1 MKKIS
6 ILLSVIM
13 LFSIF
18 SSVSYGKNDIG
29 GNSPGNIV
37 NGGEFAEYKG
47 WTYYSY
53 GENGFYKVKN
63 NGSELT
69 KICEKNASNINIVND
84 TIYCYLYDNSS
95 KSGAKSESGIYM
107 MRIDGSM
114 KKKLNSDEPDCMNAI
129 GDWIYYSNLSDSH
142 KPYKMKLDGTGR
154 VRISQYSI
162 GEINVSD
169 GWIYFEN
176 HNKNASLYKMKTDGS
191 YMTQVSKLNAYRM
204 RINLS
209 EGWLYFVADYPNT
222 GLYKIRSDGTMC
234 RKLDSSQASY
244 VNVAGDYIFYS
255 VFRDGI
261 YRMKTDGTGKQRI
274 TDEDASSVFL
284 VNGYIY
290 YSTYDGKG
298 SKYYR
303 IKTTGGKAEKLYGG
317 SNLTEN
323 NDMLYVINGV
333 DTRFKSSSVDVNDV
347 NMLPAAELLPKFG
360 IPCDSAHIAINQN
373 NLRITGNSIEIS
385 MDIGSKNAIVNGYNM
400 ALEEAP
406 VLSGGVFYIPVVST
420 AKALGKYGCYDKDT
434 SAILISDREQ
444 YNKIK
449 DLLCKTDNAMKNL
462 NKYRIQIETSTKTID
477 DKTKKLIQGSGS
489 FRYEI
494 DNLGKKYKGDEEISL
509 GGTMQLNRLYMNE
522 KSVFIFNSAEN
533 KWVENKITGDFSVL
547 QKLIGRIYEL
557 SGDSVCAGLTVQE
570 GPDST
575 YVMSGDIMLSGILG
589 GADSTLLSPLSASDY
604 ITNCHTEII
613 VNKDSGLTEK
623 ITVSVEYDLGG
634 VKTTSVYEIVY
645 DSNDNFEVQ
654 APEGIK
660 NFSMSTYEEA
670 AA

>member
-18 SSVSYGKNDIG
+18 SSVTYGKNEIG
-29 GNSPGNIV
+29 GNSFGNIV

-53 GENGFYKVKN
+53 GENGFYKVNN
-63 NGSELT
+63 NGSGLT
-69 KICEKNASNINIVND
+69 KICENRASNINIVND
-84 TIYCYLYDNSS
+84 KIYCYLYDKTSKS
-95 KSGAKSESGIYM
+95 DAKSGAGIYM
-107 MRIDGSM
+107 MNTDGSM
-114 KKKLNSDEPDCMNAI
+114 RKKLNSDEPDCMNAI

-154 VRISQYSI
+154 VRINHYSI

-191 YMTQVSKLNAYRM
+191 YMTQVSNLNAYRM
-204 RINLS
+204 QINLS

-234 RKLDSSQASY
+234 RRLDSSQVTN
-244 VNVAGDYIFYS
+244 VNVAGNYIFYS

-261 YRMKTDGTGKQRI
+261 YRMKIDGTGKQKI

-290 YSTYDGKG
+290 YSTYDGK
-298 SKYYR
+298 SSRYYR

-317 SNLTEN
+317 NNVTEN
-323 NDMLYVINGV
+323 NDMIYVINGV
-333 DTRFKSSSVDVNDV
+333 DTRFNSSSVDVNDV
-347 NMLPAAELLPKFG
+347 NMLPAAEILPKFG
-360 IPCDSAHIAINQN
+360 IPDDSAHIAINQN
-373 NLRITGNSIEIS
+373 NLRITDNSIEIS
-385 MDIGSKNAIVNGYNM
+385 MDIGSGNAVVNGYNM

-420 AKALGKYGCYDKDT
+420 AKALGKYGYYNKDT
-434 SAILISDREQ
+434 SSILISEREQ

-462 NKYRIQIETSTKTID
+462 NKYRIQIETSTKSVD

-494 DNLGKKYKGDEEISL
+494 DNLGKKYKADEEISL
-509 GGTMQLNRLYMNE
+509 GGTMQLNSLYMDE
-522 KSVFIFNSAEN
+522 KAVFIYNSADN

-557 SGDSVCAGLTVQE
+557 SGDSVCAGLKVQE

-575 YVMSGDIMLSGILG
+575 YVMSGDIMLSDILG
-589 GADSTLLSPLSASDY
+589 GADSTLLSLLTTSDY
-604 ITNCHTEII
+604 ITNCHTEI
-613 VNKDSGLTEK
+613 VVDKGSCLTEK
-623 ITVSVEYDLGG
+623 ITLSTEYDFGG

-654 APEGIK
+654 VPEGIG
-660 NFSMSTYEEA
+660 NYSMNTYEEA